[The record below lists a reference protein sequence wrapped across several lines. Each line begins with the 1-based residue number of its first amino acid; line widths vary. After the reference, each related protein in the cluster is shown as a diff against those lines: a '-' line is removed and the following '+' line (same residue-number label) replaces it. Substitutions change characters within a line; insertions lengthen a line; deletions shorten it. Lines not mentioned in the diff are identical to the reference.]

1 VAKGFPAFQ
10 GFGVIERAEPIA
22 QHDARQGCSFPNYVF
37 DIAVIDMSKDFE
49 TFPSTRSM
57 VPRTRTGGSWAFAG
71 GAATANKTPTIPRTR
86 NTS

>member
-1 VAKGFPAFQ
+1 MAKGFPAFQ

-49 TFPSTRSM
+49 TFDSRWISD
-57 VPRTRTGGSWAFAG
+57 RREAWCSIDRAG
-71 GAATANKTPTIPRTR
+71 ECW
-86 NTS
+86 S